1 MELGLAG
8 RVALVCGSTKGLGR
22 AVAKALAQEGAR
34 VAVNGRHQDSV
45 ERVAQQLEAETSRTV
60 VPLGAEVGTPAEAE
74 GMVERVARELGRL
87 DILFCNASG
96 PPAAPFSH
104 QTGDAFHRAVEL
116 NLLSTV
122 HLARAAVPVMR
133 KVQWGRII
141 CLASVAAKQPVPGLI
156 LSTTARAG
164 VLGFAKALA
173 DEVAPEGI
181 TVNVVC
187 PGFIATERIEELT
200 ETRAKRE
207 HRSSQEVMR
216 EMVADIP
223 MGRMGRTDELAAA
236 IVFLASERASYI
248 TGVVVQVDGG
258 FTRSIGGDRDGAFAE
273 YIAMPASN
281 VLPLDGIP
289 TAVGAVMD
297 PMGNAFHTVLSAEIP
312 GSTVFVVGCGPIGCF
327 AVGIARAAGAVKVIA
342 SDVNPTR
349 LALAAKMGAHRTLNA
364 ARDDVVR
371 AVLEETGGEGAD
383 VVCEMSGVPT
393 ALHQAFAAV
402 RRGGRVQLLGIP
414 TGEVPIDFASEII
427 FKGITVYGVIGRK
440 MYETWHQMR
449 GLVH

>member
-1 MELGLAG
+1 MDLGLAG

-34 VAVNGRHQDSV
+34 VAINGRHQDSV
-45 ERVAQQLEAETSRTV
+45 ERVAQQLEAETTRTV
-60 VPLGAEVGTPAEAE
+60 VPLVADVGIPAEAE

-87 DILFCNASG
+87 DVLFCNASG

-258 FTRSIGGDRDGAFAE
+258 FTRSIF
-273 YIAMPASN
+273 
-281 VLPLDGIP
+281 
-289 TAVGAVMD
+289 
-297 PMGNAFHTVLSAEIP
+297 
-312 GSTVFVVGCGPIGCF
+312 
-327 AVGIARAAGAVKVIA
+327 
-342 SDVNPTR
+342 
-349 LALAAKMGAHRTLNA
+349 
-364 ARDDVVR
+364 
-371 AVLEETGGEGAD
+371 
-383 VVCEMSGVPT
+383 
-393 ALHQAFAAV
+393 
-402 RRGGRVQLLGIP
+402 
-414 TGEVPIDFASEII
+414 
-427 FKGITVYGVIGRK
+427 
-440 MYETWHQMR
+440 
-449 GLVH
+449 

>member
-1 MELGLAG
+1 MDLGLAG

-34 VAVNGRHQDSV
+34 VAINGRHQDSV
-45 ERVAQQLEAETSRTV
+45 EHVAQQLEAETSRTV
-60 VPLGAEVGTPAEAE
+60 VPLVADVGIPAEAE

-122 HLARAAVPVMR
+122 HLARAAAPVLR
-133 KVQWGRII
+133 KAQWGRII

-187 PGFIATERIEELT
+187 PGFIATERIEDLT
-200 ETRAKRE
+200 GTRAKRE

-216 EMVADIP
+216 ELVAAMP
-223 MGRMGRTDELAAA
+223 MGRMGRTAGLPAVLAA
-236 IVFLASERASYI
+236 RAS
-248 TGVVVQVDGG
+248 
-258 FTRSIGGDRDGAFAE
+258 AL
-273 YIAMPASN
+273 PA
-281 VLPLDGIP
+281 
-289 TAVGAVMD
+289 A
-297 PMGNAFHTVLSAEIP
+297 
-312 GSTVFVVGCGPIGCF
+312 
-327 AVGIARAAGAVKVIA
+327 
-342 SDVNPTR
+342 
-349 LALAAKMGAHRTLNA
+349 
-364 ARDDVVR
+364 
-371 AVLEETGGEGAD
+371 
-383 VVCEMSGVPT
+383 
-393 ALHQAFAAV
+393 
-402 RRGGRVQLLGIP
+402 
-414 TGEVPIDFASEII
+414 
-427 FKGITVYGVIGRK
+427 
-440 MYETWHQMR
+440 
-449 GLVH
+449 

>member
-1 MELGLAG
+1 MDLGLAG

-22 AVAKALAQEGAR
+22 AVAKALSHEGAR
-34 VAVNGRHQDSV
+34 VGINGRHQDSV
-45 ERVAQQLEAETSRTV
+45 EHVAQQLEAETGRTV
-60 VPLGAEVGTPAEAE
+60 VPFVADVGAPAEAE

-141 CLASVAAKQPVPGLI
+141 CLASVAAKQPLPGLI

-173 DEVAPEGI
+173 DEVAAEGI

-207 HRSSQEVMR
+207 QRSSQEVMR

-236 IVFLASERASYI
+236 VVFLASDRASYI
-248 TGVVVQVDGG
+248 TGAVLQVDGG
-258 FTRSIGGDRDGAFAE
+258 FTRA
-273 YIAMPASN
+273 
-281 VLPLDGIP
+281 
-289 TAVGAVMD
+289 
-297 PMGNAFHTVLSAEIP
+297 
-312 GSTVFVVGCGPIGCF
+312 
-327 AVGIARAAGAVKVIA
+327 
-342 SDVNPTR
+342 
-349 LALAAKMGAHRTLNA
+349 
-364 ARDDVVR
+364 
-371 AVLEETGGEGAD
+371 
-383 VVCEMSGVPT
+383 
-393 ALHQAFAAV
+393 
-402 RRGGRVQLLGIP
+402 
-414 TGEVPIDFASEII
+414 I
-427 FKGITVYGVIGRK
+427 F
-440 MYETWHQMR
+440 
-449 GLVH
+449 